1 MDVWPIEINT
11 FKSSAYVFNDKILR
25 RTTPYGDVTYFSMPD
40 LNVDA
45 CGLLTLAWVVYG
57 TQTFAELT
65 YDYNLFGKMRKT
77 SD

>member
-57 TQTFAELT
+57 T
-65 YDYNLFGKMRKT
+65 
-77 SD
+77 